1 MPDDQSTDETV
12 DVVDFPPLPAGLHL
26 SRLDN
31 TSPVPAPASIYPL
44 APWRRVLILCGISL
58 AIFCA
63 IPAITPLDDGAH
75 VFNGA
80 DLGVLLSLAMFV
92 AAFTPWKD

>member
-1 MPDDQSTDETV
+1 MPDDQSTDEAV
-12 DVVDFPPLPAGLHL
+12 DVVEFPPVPAGLHL
-26 SRLDN
+26 SRLDRS
-31 TSPVPAPASIYPL
+31 SPVPAPSSIYPL
-44 APWRRVLILCGISL
+44 APWRWVLLICGLTL
-58 AIFCA
+58 AIYCA
-63 IPAITPLDDGAH
+63 IPAISPLENGMH